1 MLQSMGWQRVRQD
14 LATEHQ
20 QQYSKSPGAE
30 QCLECELKAQ
40 KQTCCTYCSN
50 PSSAPFNP
58 RPPIRG
64 KRKWARIEA
73 RRVFHVE
80 FMQTLNIITG
90 KGGKIVTE
98 SETSMKNKHR
108 SANPEAYLTTTAGTM
123 KMERK
128 SWISIY

>member
-64 KRKWARIEA
+64 HGEGQ
-73 RRVFHVE
+73 E
-80 FMQTLNIITG
+80 
-90 KGGKIVTE
+90 KICTNRDVDLE
-98 SETSMKNKHR
+98 DVHS
-108 SANPEAYLTTTAGTM
+108 LGQ
-123 KMERK
+123 
-128 SWISIY
+128 